1 MVHLSLHHCVGRGFH
16 TIAIQFAPLRPCSP
30 GSMGSTHVHNNNNNN
45 TRTMTTAMTS
55 PFRED
60 VLLGEVRMH
69 VVCHEDVVT

>member
-1 MVHLSLHHCVGRGFH
+1 
-16 TIAIQFAPLRPCSP
+16 
-30 GSMGSTHVHNNNNNN
+30 MGSTHVHNNNNNN